1 MADLIK
7 VGMADFKVSRS
18 PATIISY
25 GLGSCIGVSL
35 YDPQTKIG
43 GLLHIMLPDSKQ
55 SRATDNPAKFA
66 DTGIPLMLD
75 EVLKMGASRSR
86 LVAKMAGGAQMFAFA
101 NATDVMR
108 VGSRNVAAS
117 KEILQKLGIRL
128 VGEDTGANYGRTVQI
143 DLTNGVYT
151 VKTIDKGNKTIYP
164 FD

>member
-7 VGMADFKVSRS
+7 VGIADFKVSRS

-151 VKTIDKGNKTIYP
+151 VKTIDKGNKTI
-164 FD
+164 